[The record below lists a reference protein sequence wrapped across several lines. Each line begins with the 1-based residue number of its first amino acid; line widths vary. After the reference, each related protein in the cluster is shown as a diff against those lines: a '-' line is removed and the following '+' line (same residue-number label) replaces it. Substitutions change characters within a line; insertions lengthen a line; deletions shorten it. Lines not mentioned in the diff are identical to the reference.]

1 MWLNL
6 FVDDPK
12 CGNLTKLK
20 KKQTKKKK
28 STNYCSKGTIQGY
41 VFIFLK

>member
-12 CGNLTKLK
+12 CGNITKLQKNKEK
-20 KKQTKKKK
+20 KRKEKK
-28 STNYCSKGTIQGY
+28 STNYC
-41 VFIFLK
+41 